1 MKKICLLVALYS
13 FCFCMADVAF
23 AQQPP
28 SATPPP
34 SVASASDPASS
45 SLDQMGVQGYLLG
58 PGDVLDVRVYG
69 EPDFSSMV
77 EVDDRGNVQI
87 PFISPIPA
95 RCRTDQDVRKDIAAA
110 LTKYLREPQV
120 SVRIAERK
128 SRPPAIVFGAVTIPQ
143 RVQMLR
149 RVRLLELIAV
159 SGGLTEKAG
168 STLQIFHTAPSMCPE
183 PGEVQ
188 ETPLATSDN
197 LLNSPFQIFQVND
210 LKLGK
215 DEANPFIRPGDI
227 IIVQEAAPV
236 YITGSVMS
244 PQGVYLRDKLTLT
257 RAIAMVGGL
266 KKDAKD
272 NIRIYRQKPGSQEQ
286 ETITV
291 DFDAIK
297 KQKQPDFILQAYDIV
312 EVGESSPFS
321 GKRLGQTLLGIA
333 TGGMQSLGTN
343 LPTRVLY

>member
-1 MKKICLLVALYS
+1 MKKLFLILLGLSCMGVAHETL
-13 FCFCMADVAF
+13 
-23 AQQPP
+23 AQQPGGNAPAPTSLP
-28 SATPPP
+28 STADT
-34 SVASASDPASS
+34 ST
-45 SLDQMGVQGYLLG
+45 LDQMGVNVYLLG

-69 EPDFSSMV
+69 EPNFSSLV

-87 PFISPIPA
+87 PFINPIPA
-95 RCRTDQDVRKDIAAA
+95 RCRTDQEVKKDIAAA
-110 LTKYLREPQV
+110 LAKYLRDPQI
-120 SVRIAERK
+120 SVRIVERK
-128 SRPPAIVFGAVTIPQ
+128 SRPPATIFGAVSVPQ

-168 STLQIFHTAPSMCPE
+168 STLQVFHTAPVMCPE
-183 PGEVQ
+183 PGEEMAQ
-188 ETPLATSDN
+188 PPTTIDDA
-197 LLNSPFQIFQVND
+197 LNAPFQIYQIAE

-227 IIVQEAAPV
+227 IIVQEAPPIYV
-236 YITGSVMS
+236 TGSVVS
-244 PQGVYLRDKLTLT
+244 PQGIYLRDKLQLT

-272 NIRIYRQKPGSQEQ
+272 QIRIYRQKPGKQEQ
-286 ETITV
+286 EIISV

-297 KQKQPDFILQAYDIV
+297 KQKQPDIELQPYDVI
-312 EVGESSPFS
+312 EVGEASPFS

-333 TGGMQSLGTN
+333 SGGLQNLGSG

>member
-13 FCFCMADVAF
+13 FCFCVADAAF

-28 SATPPP
+28 GATPP
-34 SVASASDPASS
+34 SATSASDTASA

-87 PFISPIPA
+87 PFIAPIPA
-95 RCRTDQDVRKDIAAA
+95 RCRSDQDVRKDIAAA

-128 SRPPAIVFGAVTIPQ
+128 SRPPAIVFGAVSVPQ

-149 RVRLLELIAV
+149 RARLLELIAL

-168 STLQIFHTAPSMCPE
+168 STLQIFHTAPVMCPE
-183 PGEVQ
+183 PGEEIAQ
-188 ETPLATSDN
+188 PPTTIDN
-197 LLNSPFQIFQVND
+197 VLNAPFQIYQIAD

-215 DEANPFIRPGDI
+215 DAANPFIRPGDI
-227 IIVQEAAPV
+227 IIVQEAPPV

-272 NIRIYRQKPGSQEQ
+272 DVRIYRQKPGSQDQ
-286 ETITV
+286 ETIMV

-297 KQKQPDFILQAYDIV
+297 KQKQPDFVLQAYDIV
-312 EVGESSPFS
+312 EVGEASPFS

-333 TGGMQSLGTN
+333 TGGLQSFGSN